1 MWTCLS
7 IRPKECKKVDDLLST
22 RETDCLEYSTW
33 FDLKLRTVLYQPGKV
48 KKYPVN
54 SQ

>member
-1 MWTCLS
+1 MWMCLS
-7 IRPKECKKVDDLLST
+7 IRPKNVKVDDLLST

-48 KKYPVN
+48 QKYPVN